1 MLVDCY
7 YRSRSS
13 NVVWGYLRP
22 QTTAAALAVPHP
34 SPFSLLLLLPRL
46 SRRCSC
52 SFHVARWRGLGGRRC
67 HCCIRIQSRS
77 SPHCCRR
84 PSPLPPP
91 LWLLALLLRPRPK
104 EGCTT
109 TPAILLPPPSSL
121 FALVVR
127 SRLLEER
134 PLSLPPPFHSP
145 PRSPRSSSLLFAL
158 LLLILPSYDVH
169 ARAEEAAL
177 AISFC
182 SPSRWPGSPSR
193 RQRRRRRRH
202 QIRAGH
208 HRRPRRRQSPP
219 IRPAKG
225 WSLCV
230 GATMANGGGGT
241 ASNSNNGRGGTR
253 GQGRVPWSAAL
264 RSGCAVERERIIEE
278 SAQKTYPAIYPD
290 LFPGAG

>member
-1 MLVDCY
+1 MLVNCY

-22 QTTAAALAVPHP
+22 QTTAAALAAPSPATIIPCDITMIPQVTNPPPHP

-109 TPAILLPPPSSL
+109 TPAILLPPPLSL

-127 SRLLEER
+127 SRSLDKC

-145 PRSPRSSSLLFAL
+145 PRSPRS
-158 LLLILPSYDVH
+158 
-169 ARAEEAAL
+169 
-177 AISFC
+177 
-182 SPSRWPGSPSR
+182 
-193 RQRRRRRRH
+193 
-202 QIRAGH
+202 
-208 HRRPRRRQSPP
+208 
-219 IRPAKG
+219 
-225 WSLCV
+225 
-230 GATMANGGGGT
+230 
-241 ASNSNNGRGGTR
+241 
-253 GQGRVPWSAAL
+253 
-264 RSGCAVERERIIEE
+264 
-278 SAQKTYPAIYPD
+278 
-290 LFPGAG
+290 